1 MLQDEDIRLAKAL
14 LNQGYLDKV
23 RYEKFIRLMKETQT
37 EGAASVLVEELDVND
52 DVVADVLSR
61 EFQIPFV
68 QLTPELVT
76 APSKLFPDIVLQ
88 KHRIIPILSSGVE
101 LTVGFVDPPAKQVI
115 DVLRQD
121 VKMFVVPVA
130 ITLSAY
136 NSIARADP
144 SGFDEIKLIPAK
156 INLDI
161 LDIQKAG
168 RDRYQELQRAGKI
181 PGAEPLFEEI
191 LLRGIKNNATDIH
204 IEPTDT
210 ALRVRLNN
218 DGVIEHLVSLS
229 KEFYE
234 NLLNIIKARAGI
246 NSFEKKK
253 PQDGRFSS
261 TFGKRTFDFRVSM
274 VPTLDGERVAIRIL
288 KKSARLLNIH
298 DLGLSP
304 ENLSK
309 VQYLLRRPRGMFLV
323 VGPSGSGKTS
333 TLYAGINELRA
344 SQKVVMTVENPVE
357 YRLEFAGQ
365 VQVDVDAKLDF
376 ANALRAILR
385 QNPDVIMLGEIRDAE
400 TGIAAAEA
408 ALTGNLV
415 ISTMLSSDALSSIPR
430 LASLGVTAG
439 WLAPTLNG
447 VVYQQLVRKVCR
459 YCKEEYTPSHRILT
473 SAGLEQLVGSLILY
487 RGKGCEKCGGDGYL
501 GRTALHE
508 VLIID
513 DDMRDLIFQ
522 QASLTKLKEAARARG
537 FESIRFDAAKKLVSG
552 LISVEEYFRVLG

>member
-1 MLQDEDIRLAKAL
+1 MLQDEDVRLAKAL

-61 EFQIPFV
+61 EFEIPLV
-68 QLTPELVT
+68 HLTAELVT
-76 APSKLFPDIVLQ
+76 APPKLFPDSVLR
-88 KHRIIPILSSGVE
+88 KFRIIPILSSGVE
-101 LTVGFVDPPAKQVI
+101 LTVGFVDPPAKQSI

-136 NSIARADP
+136 NSIARADQ

-161 LDIQKAG
+161 LDIQKTG
-168 RDRYQELQRAGKI
+168 RDRYPELQRAGKI

-191 LLRGIKNNATDIH
+191 LLRGIKSNATDIH

-218 DGVIEHLVSLS
+218 DGVIEHLVSLP
-229 KEFYE
+229 KDFYE
-234 NLLNIIKARAGI
+234 SLLNIIKSRAGI

-261 TFGKRTFDFRVSM
+261 TFGKRMFDFRVSM

-298 DLGLSP
+298 DLGLST

-309 VQYLLRRPRGMFLV
+309 VQYLLHRPRGLFLV

-344 SQKVVMTVENPVE
+344 SKKVVMTVENPVE

-365 VQVDVDAKLDF
+365 VQVDVDSKLDF
-376 ANALRAILR
+376 ANAIRAILR

-430 LASLGVTAG
+430 LASLGVTTG

-487 RGKGCEKCGGDGYL
+487 RGKGCQKCGGDGYL

-537 FESIRFDAAKKLVSG
+537 FETIRFDAAKKLVSG
-552 LISVEEYFRVLG
+552 VISVEEYFRVLG

>member
-1 MLQDEDIRLAKAL
+1 MLQEEDIRLAKAL

-23 RYEKFIRLMKETQT
+23 RYEKFIRLLKETQT
-37 EGAASVLVEELDVND
+37 EGAAGVLVEELDVND

-76 APSKLFPDIVLQ
+76 APPKLFPDVVLQ
-88 KHRIIPILSSGVE
+88 KYRIIPILFSGVE
-101 LTVGFVDPPAKQVI
+101 LTVGFVDPPAKQVV
-115 DVLRQD
+115 DALRQD
-121 VKMFVVPVA
+121 AKMFIVPVA

-136 NSIARADP
+136 NSIARAEH

-156 INLDI
+156 INFDTLDV
-161 LDIQKAG
+161 QKAG
-168 RDRYQELQRAGKI
+168 RDRYTELQRAGKI
-181 PGAEPLFEEI
+181 PGAESLFEEI

-204 IEPTDT
+204 IEPTET

-234 NLLNIIKARAGI
+234 SLLNIIKARAGI

-261 TFGKRTFDFRVSM
+261 TFGKRAFDFRVSM

-298 DLGLSP
+298 DLGLSS

-309 VQYLLRRPRGMFLV
+309 VQYLLRRPRGLFLV

-344 SQKVVMTVENPVE
+344 SQKVVMSVENPVE

-365 VQVDVDAKLDF
+365 VQVDVDSKLDF
-376 ANALRAILR
+376 ASALRAILR
-385 QNPDVIMLGEIRDAE
+385 QNPDVIMLGEVRDAE

-430 LASLGVTAG
+430 LTSLGVTAG

-447 VVYQQLVRKVCR
+447 IVYQQLVRKICR
-459 YCKEEYTPSHRILT
+459 HCKEEYTPSHRILT

-513 DDMRDLIFQ
+513 DEMRDLIFQ
-522 QASLTKLKEAARARG
+522 QASLTKLKEAARAKG

-552 LISVEEYFRVLG
+552 IISVEEYFRVLG